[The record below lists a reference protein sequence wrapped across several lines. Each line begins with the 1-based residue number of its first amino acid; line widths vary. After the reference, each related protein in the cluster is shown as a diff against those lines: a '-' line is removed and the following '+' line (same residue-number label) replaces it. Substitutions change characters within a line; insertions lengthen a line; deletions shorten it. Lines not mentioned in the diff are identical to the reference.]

1 MKRKQPHVCG
11 ACVRSIKNRLVT
23 LHAFK
28 KDKMENYTRVSPYV
42 FVCHSYLAVRT
53 RMLLVCYKCVDLVM
67 IKVIAPK

>member
-1 MKRKQPHVCG
+1 MKRKQPHVCD

-42 FVCHSYLAVRT
+42 FVYVT
-53 RMLLVCYKCVDLVM
+53 RIWPYVLVC
-67 IKVIAPK
+67 

>member
-53 RMLLVCYKCVDLVM
+53 RMLLVCY
-67 IKVIAPK
+67 

>member
-28 KDKMENYTRVSPYV
+28 KDKNGELHPCVSVCIRMSLVFGRTYSYV
-42 FVCHSYLAVRT
+42 TS
-53 RMLLVCYKCVDLVM
+53 MLLVC
-67 IKVIAPK
+67 